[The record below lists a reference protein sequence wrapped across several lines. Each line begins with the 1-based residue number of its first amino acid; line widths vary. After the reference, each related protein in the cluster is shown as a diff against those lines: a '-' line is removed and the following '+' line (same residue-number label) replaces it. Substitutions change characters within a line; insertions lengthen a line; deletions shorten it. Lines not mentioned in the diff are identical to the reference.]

1 METLTFWTTSRPFC
15 ALTRDRQFMLDEEV
29 CRWMRFDPK
38 RLAVDYYFGDLQYS
52 KLPAIAADALVDGY
66 DGPALRSLAALA
78 NPVASDI
85 FDKDVDSDFR
95 EMSVAAPIPED
106 EARLILAV
114 KSAQKALGE
123 GANVFDQATYIRI
136 HLCKLADP
144 HESLRCLVT
153 LSNEA
158 KIAPRSQWS
167 RIESDLRQEFRR
179 FLVLIRK

>member
-1 METLTFWTTSRPFC
+1 
-15 ALTRDRQFMLDEEV
+15 
-29 CRWMRFDPK
+29 
-38 RLAVDYYFGDLQYS
+38 
-52 KLPAIAADALVDGY
+52 
-66 DGPALRSLAALA
+66 
-78 NPVASDI
+78 
-85 FDKDVDSDFR
+85 
-95 EMSVAAPIPED
+95 
-106 EARLILAV
+106 
-114 KSAQKALGE
+114 
-123 GANVFDQATYIRI
+123 VFDQATYIRI